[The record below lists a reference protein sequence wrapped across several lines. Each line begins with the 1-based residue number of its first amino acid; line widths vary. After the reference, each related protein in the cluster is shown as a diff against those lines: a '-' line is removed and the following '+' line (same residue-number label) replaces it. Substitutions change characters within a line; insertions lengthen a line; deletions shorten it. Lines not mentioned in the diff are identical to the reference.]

1 MESLLK
7 KWILALTLV
16 SVMLIGASL
25 PFILIPGPINEAST
39 PTPVGLDQPTEQL
52 LLIVLDGVPQSVF
65 DDQDRM
71 PFMAAFAEQG
81 VKVPVH
87 TSELTLTGACVKEMA
102 TGRHAPPMDAILNWD
117 VKNEVK
123 NDPFYHAANRG
134 DSVAFT
140 GFYV

>member
-65 DDQDRM
+65 DDKIGCRSWPLSPSKASRC
-71 PFMAAFAEQG
+71 PF
-81 VKVPVH
+81 
-87 TSELTLTGACVKEMA
+87 
-102 TGRHAPPMDAILNWD
+102 ILLN
-117 VKNEVK
+117 
-123 NDPFYHAANRG
+123 
-134 DSVAFT
+134 
-140 GFYV
+140 